1 MTLDRLDIAFEIRIL
16 DEILLKWCRACQ
28 ISIGCQV
35 FAKGTP
41 EPQRRLFPR
50 SHLIQIF
57 CHNDINVIDI
67 PIAYPN
73 QRCGGAKSISWTLFA
88 NKCFVWRMCR

>member
-1 MTLDRLDIAFEIRIL
+1 MQLAR
-16 DEILLKWCRACQ
+16 Q

-73 QRCGGAKSISWTLFA
+73 QRCGGAKSISELIRFYHKKWNWVQSQQA
-88 NKCFVWRMCR
+88 NFFEDTVLKVI

>member
-1 MTLDRLDIAFEIRIL
+1 MLQLAR
-16 DEILLKWCRACQ
+16 Q

-41 EPQRRLFPR
+41 EPQRRLFPH

-57 CHNDINVIDI
+57 RHNDVDINVTDI
-67 PIAYPN
+67 SIANPN
-73 QRCGGAKSISWTLFA
+73 
-88 NKCFVWRMCR
+88 

>member
-1 MTLDRLDIAFEIRIL
+1 MTIDILDVAFEIRIL
-16 DEILLKWCRACQ
+16 VEILLKWCRARQ

-41 EPQRRLFPR
+41 EPQRRLFPH

-57 CHNDINVIDI
+57 RHNDEDINVIDI
-67 PIAYPN
+67 PIAN
-73 QRCGGAKSISWTLFA
+73 RD
-88 NKCFVWRMCR
+88 